1 MPELTVAD
9 INTMR
14 VADLKKILTDL
25 VTKGTAPTP
34 PCDVKAMLKDIMTE
48 LKEAK
53 EERASLRAEIDGLKN
68 INEELL
74 AAINARP
81 PSMAMSAGA
90 SSPSQGGAF
99 ADVVRSSVRSALQ
112 NEEHLKEVIMSKIE
126 EHGRDDTVVSD
137 LCQKMNFCSR
147 PTDVKRLGKKPTND
161 NYRRLLKVTFSSVF
175 NSRVFRSRFNEMK
188 KEYETLRRIRL
199 RPGRT
204 KEEHEEYK
212 KSVAI
217 ANKLNDEANK
227 SENNTVLLTLGMKQ
241 HVEESTH
248 KSGHTLDLVIT
259 NKSAGSRID
268 DIEVDD
274 VRFVIL
280 KGIVSITNNHLDDTH
295 LDFRRGRRTRDGIF
309 LLRCLLKK
317 VGQAEED
324 VSHICG
330 ESTTS
335 CQLQESHHMK
345 ETSLFSSI
353 GIRPQQISIRF
364 NKVVKPLLEDLH
376 LLENE
381 GVQCGPVK
389 RCGTVIALADLNA
402 HKINT
407 NTSILVEH
415 IQSPFTSYQAY
426 LHAKFTNGGVIY

>member
-90 SSPSQGGAF
+90 SSPPQGGAF

-161 NYRRLLKVTFSSVF
+161 NYRRLLKMTFSSVF

-212 KSVAI
+212 NSVTI
-217 ANKLNDEANK
+217 ANKLNDEAKK
-227 SENNTVLLTLGMKQ
+227 SENNTSYSVRDNDKNTQ
-241 HVEESTH
+241 A
-248 KSGHTLDLVIT
+248 LVIT
-259 NKSAGSRID
+259 ETWIKPGDGLAIVDLCPRDFTLIHKPRPTSNGERGSGIG
-268 DIEVDD
+268 
-274 VRFVIL
+274 IL
-280 KGIVSITNNHLDDTH
+280 IL
-295 LDFRRGRRTRDGIF
+295 
-309 LLRCLLKK
+309 
-317 VGQAEED
+317 
-324 VSHICG
+324 
-330 ESTTS
+330 
-335 CQLQESHHMK
+335 
-345 ETSLFSSI
+345 SSI
-353 GIRPQQISIRF
+353 PAE
-364 NKVVKPLLEDLH
+364 KVPSEEHRTFESMEVKI
-376 LLENE
+376 
-381 GVQCGPVK
+381 K
-389 RCGTVIALADLNA
+389 AR
-402 HKINT
+402 K
-407 NTSILVEH
+407 
-415 IQSPFTSYQAY
+415 
-426 LHAKFTNGGVIY
+426 